1 MLARRHQ
8 AGGAGTRRII
18 TRRFWASLLALA
30 LAALLGACT
39 TLRLAYSQ
47 APQLSHWWLDGH
59 FDFDDAQSAQVHE
72 QIAAF
77 FAWHRRHELPALAA
91 LLERW
96 QALAPRDITPEE
108 ACEQVQAVRTRLEA
122 TGERLVEPFAQ
133 LARSLSPAQ
142 LQQLQKRQ
150 ARSNREF
157 EREFLRGSPE
167 QRLQRRLDTAV
178 SRSERLYGALSEAQR
193 ELLRRSLAESPWQ
206 AQRAQAER
214 QRRQADLL
222 QTLAQVQAE
231 PSTARAALQ
240 GHLAR
245 LLHSPTPGYRAHSEA
260 ALRHGCAQFAALHN
274 SASPQQRSHALR
286 ELQSYAR
293 DLLALSAAH

>member
-1 MLARRHQ
+1 MLAGRSQ
-8 AGGAGTRRII
+8 VGSAGKRRII
-18 TRRFWASLLALA
+18 TRRFGASLLALA

-39 TLRLAYSQ
+39 TLRLAYPQ
-47 APQLSHWWLDGH
+47 APQLSHSWLDGH
-59 FDFDDAQSAQVHE
+59 FDFNEAQSAQVHE
-72 QIAAF
+72 QIATF

-91 LLERW
+91 LLDRW

-122 TGERLVEPFAQ
+122 AGERLVEPFAQ

-142 LQQLQKRQ
+142 LQHLQKRQ

-167 QRLQRRLDTAV
+167 QRLQRRLDTTI
-178 SRSERLYGALSEAQR
+178 SRSERLYGPLSEAQR
-193 ELLRRSLAESPWQ
+193 ELLRSRLAESPWQ

-214 QRRQADLL
+214 QRRQTDLL
-222 QTLAQVQAE
+222 QTLAQIQAE
-231 PSTARAALQ
+231 PSTARSALQ

-245 LLHSPTPGYRAHSEA
+245 WLHSPTPGYQAHSEA
-260 ALRHGCAQFAALHN
+260 ALRHGCSQFAALHN

-286 ELQSYAR
+286 ALQSHAR
-293 DLLALSAAH
+293 DLLALSTAH